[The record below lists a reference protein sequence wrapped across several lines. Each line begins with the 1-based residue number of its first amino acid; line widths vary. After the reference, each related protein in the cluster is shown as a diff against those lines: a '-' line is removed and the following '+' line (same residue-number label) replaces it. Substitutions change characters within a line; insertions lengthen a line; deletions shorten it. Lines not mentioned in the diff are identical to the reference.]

1 MFVYFYFAQAETSFG
16 DNTYRLV
23 IMSAPFASKLFENSS
38 NNTDGWDEWDW
49 VDNNNTSNVVN
60 NQQQQQQHH
69 EQQLHQHQQHQQLQY
84 TNQHQTQIDPHI
96 VQSQVI
102 DNATNQFNAAALPP
116 MDQLHS
122 VPTSMQF
129 NTMLANNN
137 HINATAYHHDIAAVQ
152 PPTSFS
158 NFQNSN
164 NNFVQSSTNNYE
176 PRPNSAG
183 FVQVENNESAVPAV
197 QNLPPIPARPPSTNN
212 HILQQNAPVADQ
224 NENQQV
230 SSTAEVSNSPV
241 SVLDNNSLPPVLP
254 PPSLNQSPYANTNPF
269 KRVGSHAHR
278 TPPPP
283 PPSQQ
288 HAPPTIP
295 DTFGHQSQQQPHPQS
310 DTNESIA
317 HNDRNEYL
325 QTGHL
330 SEDGENNTATPFSD
344 SNAQYSDGNGD
355 SLPPPGLSRL
365 VLGEQE
371 ASESTAVLPP
381 PGLDRLV
388 TGTEINQSNI
398 NLERQ
403 ADGQDNTGTKVPQ
416 IIRSNSQFTS
426 VPTLPPTTNP
436 VQTHSLDS
444 ETKSFKPESDR
455 NQYLVAGEN
464 VIDSSNPAPVP
475 NLQNSNIQRVVTGLE
490 NDENNDSVLPK
501 HQRDINMDGENIE
514 DRQQQQHLQQQQQQQ
529 QSLQQQHH
537 QQHSHLQQHQ
547 THQQSNQNKNT
558 SNTVPQ
564 IDSAEDL
571 NTSSNYNRK
580 SHSNASS
587 GDESDREKE
596 YYSRSKSDRNKKSED
611 RRKKRDDSRYETE
624 DTDHSTR
631 ERRRSK
637 EVDRYVE
644 KERGYRGRS
653 IDVDENDSRSHRE
666 RGDKMYR
673 GEKGYRPP
681 SRDDE
686 DRYEG
691 RYR

>member
-1 MFVYFYFAQAETSFG
+1 
-16 DNTYRLV
+16 
-23 IMSAPFASKLFENSS
+23 MSAPFASKLFENSS

-60 NQQQQQQHH
+60 NQQQQQQH
-69 EQQLHQHQQHQQLQY
+69 EQQQQQHQQLHPQY
-84 TNQHQTQIDPHI
+84 TNQHQTQIDSHN
-96 VQSQVI
+96 VQSQLI
-102 DNATNQFNAAALPP
+102 DNASNQFNTSVLPP
-116 MDQLHS
+116 MDQPLQS
-122 VPTSMQF
+122 VPTSVQF
-129 NTMLANNN
+129 NAMLANNN

-152 PPTSFS
+152 PQTSFS
-158 NFQNSN
+158 NFQNAN
-164 NNFVQSSTNNYE
+164 NNFVQSSAINYE

-183 FVQVENNESAVPAV
+183 FVQVESNESAVPTI

-212 HILQQNAPVADQ
+212 LQQNAQVVDGLVGFSNNQ

-230 SSTAEVSNSPV
+230 SSPAEVSSSPI
-241 SVLDNNSLPPVLP
+241 SVLDNNSLPPILP
-254 PPSLNQSPYANTNPF
+254 PPSLNQSPFANTNPF

-288 HAPPTIP
+288 HGPVIMP
-295 DTFGHQSQQQPHPQS
+295 DTFSQQSQRPPHPQL

-330 SEDGENNTATPFSD
+330 SEDGENNAITPSAD
-344 SNAQYSDGNGD
+344 TNAQYSDGNGD

-371 ASESTAVLPP
+371 ASESSTVLPP

-388 TGTEINQSNI
+388 TGTEISQSNI

-403 ADGQDNTGTKVPQ
+403 ADGQDNTGTTVPQ
-416 IIRSNSQFTS
+416 IIRSNSQFSS
-426 VPTLPPTTNP
+426 VPTLPPVPNLAP
-436 VQTHSLDS
+436 THSMDN
-444 ETKSFKPESDR
+444 ETNSFKPESDR

-464 VIDSSNPAPVP
+464 VIDSSIPTPAPSLP
-475 NLQNSNIQRVVTGLE
+475 NANMQRVVTGLE
-490 NDENNDSVLPK
+490 NDECNDNVLPK

-514 DRQQQQHLQQQQQQQ
+514 DRQQQQLQQQHQQQQLQQQQQ
-529 QSLQQQHH
+529 HH
-537 QQHSHLQQHQ
+537 QHPQHQHQHQQHQ
-547 THQQSNQNKNT
+547 THQQSNQSKNT
-558 SNTVPQ
+558 SNTIPQ
-564 IDSAEDL
+564 VDSAEDL
-571 NTSSNYNRK
+571 DTSGNYNK
-580 SHSNASS
+580 KNHSNASS

-596 YYSRSKSDRNKKSED
+596 YYNRSKSQHNKKSED

-637 EVDRYVE
+637 DVDRYVE

-653 IDVDENDSRSHRE
+653 VDVDENDSRSHRE